1 MATDAGVKNIEQLRQ
16 FGRNLSIASGNL
28 INLFGKLNTQ
38 MHTVC
43 EGWNDDMN
51 RKFMAD
57 FEKRCQEIQK
67 IATEMQNYSQF
78 ISDIASIL
86 NDYKAKVYR
95 H

>member
-16 FGRNLSIASGNL
+16 FGRNLSTAGGNL
-28 INLFGKLNTQ
+28 INLFGKLNMQ

-57 FEKRCQEIQK
+57 FEKRCQEIQQLSN
-67 IATEMQNYSQF
+67 EMQSYSQF
-78 ISDIASIL
+78 IAKTCEIL
-86 NDYKAKVYR
+86 DQYKALR

>member
-1 MATDAGVKNIEQLRQ
+1 MAIDAGVKNIEQLSQ

-28 INLFGKLNTQ
+28 VNLFGKLNTQ

-57 FEKRCQEIQK
+57 FEKRCQEIQQL
-67 IATEMQNYSQF
+67 ANEMQNYSQF
-78 ISDIASIL
+78 IAKTTDIL
-86 NDYKAKVYR
+86 NQYKALR

>member
-1 MATDAGVKNIEQLRQ
+1 MATDAGVKNIEQLSQ

-28 INLFGKLNTQ
+28 INLFGKLNSQ

-57 FEKRCQEIQK
+57 FEKRCQEIQQL
-67 IATEMQNYSQF
+67 ANEMQNYSQF
-78 ISDIASIL
+78 IGKTVDIL
-86 NDYKAKVYR
+86 NQYKSLR
-95 H
+95 R